1 MNLVNAA
8 QSLIIL
14 NASTKALFGLD
25 AMSQPGGANGRA
37 DFFDA
42 KLVTA
47 VYFAQNVLSQT
58 GGLVTSI
65 RDGHR
70 AINSF
75 AEAAF

>member
-1 MNLVNAA
+1 MLGHKVCAVSPDLFRAA
-8 QSLIIL
+8 
-14 NASTKALFGLD
+14 ASTGV
-25 AMSQPGGANGRA
+25 QVNGRA